1 MRNNL
6 KALWW
11 STQKN
16 GLNVCSETGCF
27 LSCFS
32 HTYGFAAP
40 GTTSKLLSRFLL
52 CIGKRR
58 SRVQVT
64 GQIIRSM
71 LARIKIKVRYASALC
86 LSLTLQKRQWELG
99 QQQPALTSESTQT
112 LRALPSFLFAGETGT
127 SSSRVTDRDAGV
139 ELLAV
144 DLDRDLLVLLCSG
157 RCLRDAGLWEGCMMS
172 DFLSKSAIP
181 FSSSG
186 TAVEKHTRLKGNA
199 KRTAEHWPP
208 LYNKQKIRKMRVSC
222 SFLKS
227 HPNKS
232 VFKADPKQRRNTKKS
247 RRHRRQL
254 LCFLNTRCPSPALLY
269 RD

>member
-27 LSCFS
+27 LPCFS

-71 LARIKIKVRYASALC
+71 LACIKIKVRYASALC

-99 QQQPALTSESTQT
+99 HQQPALTSESTQT

-127 SSSRVTDRDAGV
+127 SSNRVTDRDAGV

-208 LYNKQKIRKMRVSC
+208 LYNKQKIRKLGWAALSWRAIQTNQYS
-222 SFLKS
+222 KS
-227 HPNKS
+227 W
-232 VFKADPKQRRNTKKS
+232 PKTKKEHKKS
-247 RRHRRQL
+247 RRQL